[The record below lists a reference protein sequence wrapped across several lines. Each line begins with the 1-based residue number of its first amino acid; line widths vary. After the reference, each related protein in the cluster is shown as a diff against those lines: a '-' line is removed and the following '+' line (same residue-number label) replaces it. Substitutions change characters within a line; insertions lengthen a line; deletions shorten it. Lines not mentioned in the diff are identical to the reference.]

1 MTLNIKQIFSMAESN
16 IFLDVYNV
24 ITNYIS
30 GLSSS
35 EIISTSL
42 IIFAAIFF
50 VLLERL
56 FPYTK
61 GQKILR
67 EGFFDDFAMYTIAQN
82 YILSIIIF
90 SGIINFIDGSTG
102 LSRLHLFANIPIW
115 AQLIFF
121 VVTHDLY
128 IYWMHRWMH
137 KNKWLWRIHEAH
149 HSPKKVDWLSGSR
162 SHPLEIL
169 LNQTIEFAPI
179 ILLGAPVEVIAYKG
193 LISAV
198 WGMYIHCNVDIQSG
212 WLQKIINGPEMHRWH
227 HSTGKGRNRN
237 FATKF
242 AFWDWIFGTAFLPET
257 KADEYGLKTFFPA
270 HYISQT
276 LFAFR
281 SFKKIKREDS

>member
-1 MTLNIKQIFSMAESN
+1 MEANIFSE
-16 IFLDVYNV
+16 IFNSIYN
-24 ITNYIS
+24 YLS
-30 GLSSS
+30 GLSSA
-35 EIISTSL
+35 EVISTSL
-42 IIFAAIFF
+42 IILAAIVF
-50 VLLERL
+50 VILERI

-61 GQKILR
+61 GQKIFR

-82 YILSIIIF
+82 YILSILIF
-90 SGIINFIDGSTG
+90 SVIINFIDNSTG
-102 LSRLHLFANIPIW
+102 LSRYRLFANVPIW

-179 ILLGAPVEVIAYKG
+179 ILLGSPAEVIAYKG
-193 LISAV
+193 LISAI
-198 WGMYIHCNVDIQSG
+198 WGMYIHSNIEIKSG

-242 AFWDWIFGTAFLPET
+242 AFWDWMFGTAFLPDT
-257 KADEYGLKTFFPA
+257 KPDEYGLKTYFPA
-270 HYISQT
+270 HYFKQT
-276 LFAFR
+276 LYAFR
-281 SFKKIKREDS
+281 SFKRLKKEEI

>member
-1 MTLNIKQIFSMAESN
+1 MQEIILSDIFESISNYLN
-16 IFLDVYNV
+16 
-24 ITNYIS
+24 
-30 GLSSS
+30 GLSSA
-35 EIISTSL
+35 EIISTLL
-42 IIFAAIFF
+42 IIFAALFF
-50 VLLERL
+50 VLMERL

-61 GQKILR
+61 GQEIFR

-90 SGIINFIDGSTG
+90 GGLINFLDKTTG
-102 LSRLHLFANIPIW
+102 LSRLHLFTNVPIW

-128 IYWMHRWMH
+128 IYWMHRWQH
-137 KNKWLWRIHEAH
+137 HNKWLWRIHEAH

-179 ILLGAPVEVIAYKG
+179 VLLGAPVEVIAYKG

-198 WGMYIHCNVDIQSG
+198 WGMYIHCNIDIRSG
-212 WLQKIINGPEMHRWH
+212 WMQKIINGPEMHRWH

-242 AFWDWIFGTAFLPET
+242 AFWDWMFGTAFLPDS
-257 KADEYGLKTFFPA
+257 KADEYGLKTYFPA
-270 HYISQT
+270 HYFSQT

-281 SFKKIKREDS
+281 RFKKNKK

>member
-1 MTLNIKQIFSMAESN
+1 MAESN

>member
-1 MTLNIKQIFSMAESN
+1 
-16 IFLDVYNV
+16 
-24 ITNYIS
+24 
-30 GLSSS
+30 
-35 EIISTSL
+35 
-42 IIFAAIFF
+42 
-50 VLLERL
+50 
-56 FPYTK
+56 
-61 GQKILR
+61 LR

-82 YILSIIIF
+82 YILSILIF
-90 SGIINFIDGSTG
+90 GIIINFINDSTG
-102 LSRLHLFANIPIW
+102 ISRLKLFSSIPIW
-115 AQLIFF
+115 ALLIFF
-121 VVTHDLY
+121 TLTHDLY

-162 SHPLEIL
+162 SHPLEII

-242 AFWDWIFGTAFLPET
+242 AFWDWVFGTAFLPDT

-281 SFKKIKREDS
+281 RFKKLNREES

>member
-1 MTLNIKQIFSMAESN
+1 MSSAE
-16 IFLDVYNV
+16 V
-24 ITNYIS
+24 
-30 GLSSS
+30 
-35 EIISTSL
+35 ISTSL
-42 IIFAAIFF
+42 IIVAAIAF
-50 VLLERL
+50 VILERL

-61 GQKILR
+61 NQKIFR

-82 YILSIIIF
+82 YILSIVIF
-90 SGIINFIDGSTG
+90 GGIIKFIDSSTG
-102 LSRLHLFANIPIW
+102 LSRLQLFTNIHIW
-115 AQLIFF
+115 IQLIIF
-121 VVTHDLY
+121 TLSHDLY

-137 KNKWLWRIHEAH
+137 NNKWLWRLHEAH

-162 SHPLEIL
+162 SHPLEII

-198 WGMYIHCNVDIQSG
+198 WGMYIHCNVDIKSG

-242 AFWDWIFGTAFLPET
+242 AFWDWMFGTAYLPET
-257 KADEYGLKTFFPA
+257 KADEYGLKTYFPA
-270 HYISQT
+270 HYFSQT

-281 SFKKIKREDS
+281 NFKKAKSEDS

>member
-1 MTLNIKQIFSMAESN
+1 MQGNTFSEIFN
-16 IFLDVYNV
+16 TIY
-24 ITNYIS
+24 NYINT
-30 GLSSS
+30 LSSA
-35 EIISTSL
+35 EKISTSL
-42 IIFAAIFF
+42 IIIAAILF
-50 VLLERL
+50 VIFERI

-90 SGIINFIDGSTG
+90 SGIIYFIDNPTG
-102 LSRLHLFANIPIW
+102 ISRIKLFTDIPVW
-115 AQLIFF
+115 AQLVFF
-121 VVTHDLY
+121 TITHDLY

-179 ILLGAPVEVIAYKG
+179 VLLGSPVEVIAYKG

-198 WGMYIHCNVDIQSG
+198 WGMYIHCNIDIQSG
-212 WLQKIINGPEMHRWH
+212 ILQKIINGPEMHRWH
-227 HSTGKGRNRN
+227 HTTGKGRNRN

-242 AFWDWIFGTAFLPET
+242 AFWDWIFGTAFLPGN

-270 HYISQT
+270 HYLSQT
-276 LFAFR
+276 IFAFR
-281 SFKKIKREDS
+281 SFKKLKREGS

>member
-1 MTLNIKQIFSMAESN
+1 MQSN
-16 IFLDVYNV
+16 IFTEIFNTINNYVY
-24 ITNYIS
+24 S
-30 GLSSS
+30 MSAA

-42 IIFAAIFF
+42 IIIAALIFMI
-50 VLLERL
+50 LERL

-61 GQKILR
+61 GQKIFR
-67 EGFFDDFAMYTIAQN
+67 KGFFDDFAMYTIAQN

-90 SGIINFIDGSTG
+90 GGIINFLDNTTG
-102 LSRLHLFANIPIW
+102 ISRLQLLANIPIW

-137 KNKWLWRIHEAH
+137 NNKWLWRLHEAH

-179 ILLGAPVEVIAYKG
+179 ILLGAPVEVVADKG

-242 AFWDWIFGTAFLPET
+242 AFWDWMFGTAYLPDI
-257 KADEYGLKTFFPA
+257 KVDEYGLKTFFPA
-270 HYISQT
+270 HYIGQI

-281 SFKKIKREDS
+281 SFKKNKLSE

>member
-1 MTLNIKQIFSMAESN
+1 MTLIANIFSDFYN
-16 IFLDVYNV
+16 TIFKYL
-24 ITNYIS
+24 S
-30 GLSSS
+30 GLSSA

-42 IIFAAIFF
+42 IIFAAMFF
-50 VLLERL
+50 IILERI

-61 GQKILR
+61 NQKVLR

-90 SGIINFIDGSTG
+90 GGIIYLIDNSTG
-102 LSRLHLFANIPIW
+102 LSRLKLFATIPIW
-115 AQLIFF
+115 AQLVFF
-121 VVTHDLY
+121 TLSHDLY

-137 KNKWLWRIHEAH
+137 KNKWLWRLHEAH
-149 HSPKKVDWLSGSR
+149 HSPKEVDWLSGSR

-169 LNQTIEFAPI
+169 LNQTIEFTPI

-212 WLQKIINGPEMHRWH
+212 WFQKIINGPEMHRWH

-242 AFWDWIFGTAFLPET
+242 AFWDWMFGTAYLPEN

-281 SFKKIKREDS
+281 RFRKENPS

>member
-1 MTLNIKQIFSMAESN
+1 MQAN
-16 IFLDVYNV
+16 IFNTIY
-24 ITNYIS
+24 NYINN
-30 GLSSS
+30 LSSA
-35 EIISTSL
+35 EKISTSL
-42 IIFAAIFF
+42 IILAAILF
-50 VLLERL
+50 VIFERM

-90 SGIINFIDGSTG
+90 SGIIYFIDNSTG
-102 LSRLHLFANIPIW
+102 ISRIKLFTDIPIW
-115 AQLIFF
+115 AQLVFF
-121 VVTHDLY
+121 TITHDLY

-169 LNQTIEFAPI
+169 LNQTIEFVPI
-179 ILLGAPVEVIAYKG
+179 VLLGSPVEVIAYKG

-198 WGMYIHCNVDIQSG
+198 WGMYIHCNIDIRSG

-242 AFWDWIFGTAFLPET
+242 AFWDWMFGTAYLPEM
-257 KADEYGLKTFFPA
+257 KVDEYGLKTFYPA
-270 HYISQT
+270 HYIKQT

-281 SFKKIKREDS
+281 SFKKSKQ

>member
-1 MTLNIKQIFSMAESN
+1 MKAN
-16 IFLDVYNV
+16 IFDS
-24 ITNYIS
+24 IFNYVNS
-30 GLSSS
+30 MSSA

-42 IIFAAIFF
+42 IIIAALIF
-50 VLLERL
+50 LILERL

-61 GQKILR
+61 DQKIFR

-90 SGIINFIDGSTG
+90 GGIIKFLNSSTG
-102 LSRLHLFANIPIW
+102 LSRLQLLANVPIW
-115 AQLIFF
+115 LQLILFTF
-121 VVTHDLY
+121 THDLY

-137 KNKWLWRIHEAH
+137 NNKWLWRLHEAH

-162 SHPLEIL
+162 SHPLEII
-169 LNQTIEFAPI
+169 LNQTIEFSPI
-179 ILLGAPVEVIAYKG
+179 ILLGAPVEIIAYKG

-198 WGMYIHCNVDIQSG
+198 WGMYIHCNVDIKSG
-212 WLQKIINGPEMHRWH
+212 WLQKIINGPAMHRWH

-242 AFWDWIFGTAFLPET
+242 AFWDWMFGTAYLPDT
-257 KADEYGLKTFFPA
+257 KADEYGLRTFFPD
-270 HYISQT
+270 HYIGQI

-281 SFKKIKREDS
+281 SFKKNKISE

>member
-242 AFWDWIFGTAFLPET
+242 AFWDWMFGTAFLPET